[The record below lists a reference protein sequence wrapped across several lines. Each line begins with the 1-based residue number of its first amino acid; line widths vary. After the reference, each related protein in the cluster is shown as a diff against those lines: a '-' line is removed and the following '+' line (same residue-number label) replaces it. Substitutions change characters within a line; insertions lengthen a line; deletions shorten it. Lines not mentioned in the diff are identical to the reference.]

1 MVAGDVR
8 DALRRLD
15 PFPIG
20 GLGPEVGLIL
30 FVADADGQDVMIYR
44 PLIKYATIMVSV
56 IPMMMLYPFV
66 QRYFVSG
73 VMIGAVKG

>member
-1 MVAGDVR
+1 M
-8 DALRRLD
+8 LREIVLLSSENS
-15 PFPIG
+15 I
-20 GLGPEVGLIL
+20 
-30 FVADADGQDVMIYR
+30 VADADGQDVMIYR
-44 PLIKYATIMVSV
+44 PSIKYATIMVSV